1 MNSYLIATQPWK
13 RPSRGAPGASPLSSL
28 VWRKVGRLMLKF
40 LLWCI
45 LLVLCW
51 PLALLALVLYPIIW
65 LLLLPF
71 RLLGLAVG
79 AVLDLVWVVVT
90 LPARVLR
97 MLTS

>member
-1 MNSYLIATQPWK
+1 MVEVAC
-13 RPSRGAPGASPLSSL
+13 ASEAFKPM
-28 VWRKVGRLMLKF
+28 VKF

-51 PLALLALVLYPIIW
+51 PLALLALVLYPVVW

-71 RLLGLAVG
+71 RVVGIAVG
-79 AVLDLVWVVVT
+79 GVLDLVSAIIF

-97 MLTS
+97 AV

>member
-1 MNSYLIATQPWK
+1 M
-13 RPSRGAPGASPLSSL
+13 
-28 VWRKVGRLMLKF
+28 KF

-51 PLALLALVLYPIIW
+51 PLALVALFLYPLVW

-71 RLLGLAVG
+71 RLVGIAVEG
-79 AVLDLVWVVVT
+79 ALELVWAIIT

-97 MLTS
+97 AL